1 MSILLL
7 IFSALSTVSSN
18 GTIALSSWEV
28 SNVTSTLT
36 NAGSSILSMF
46 MQFRQPIV
54 ILAVILWI
62 IGFILNKMG
71 HKW

>member
-1 MSILLL
+1 MSILILL
-7 IFSALSTVSSN
+7 FTALSTVSLD
-18 GTIALSSWEV
+18 GTIALSSGEV
-28 SNVTSTLT
+28 SSVTSTLT
-36 NAGSSILSMF
+36 NAWSSILSMF

-62 IGFILNKMG
+62 IGFILGKLG